1 MTKARKNSRKKS
13 STKAPRST
21 TAPRYF
27 SANTFGFI
35 RALKRNNTREWF
47 AENKSRYEEVVK
59 DPALRLIEDFA
70 PELDKISRHF
80 LATPRSLFRIYRD
93 TRFSNDKSPYKT
105 HIGIQ
110 FRHAKGKDVHAPGF
124 YLHIEPGNCFGG
136 LGLWHPDGKALRAI
150 RQAIVAH
157 PERWSRAIGDAR
169 FTKRLELAGD
179 ALTRPPRGF
188 DPEHPLI
195 EDLKR
200 KDFIAVAK
208 LTQRAATSKDLVQ
221 KYAEICR
228 AGKPMVKFLCE
239 ALRLPF

>member
-1 MTKARKNSRKKS
+1 MSWFTKE
-13 STKAPRST
+13 
-21 TAPRYF
+21 
-27 SANTFGFI
+27 TFAFL
-35 RALKRNNTREWF
+35 RDLAENNDREWF
-47 AENKSRYEEVVK
+47 QANRSRYEEVMLAPSVRFIMDFGRRLQRISPHFRA
-59 DPALRLIEDFA
+59 DPR
-70 PELDKISRHF
+70 PVGG
-80 LATPRSLFRIYRD
+80 SLFRIYRD

-110 FRHAKGKDVHAPGF
+110 FRHAKGKDAHAPGF
-124 YLHIEPGNCFGG
+124 YLHIEPGNCFAG

>member
-1 MTKARKNSRKKS
+1 MSWFTKE
-13 STKAPRST
+13 
-21 TAPRYF
+21 
-27 SANTFGFI
+27 TFAFL
-35 RALKRNNTREWF
+35 RDLAENNDREWF
-47 AENKSRYEEVVK
+47 QANRSRYEEVMLAPSVRFIMDFGRRLQRISPHFRA
-59 DPALRLIEDFA
+59 DPR
-70 PELDKISRHF
+70 PVGG
-80 LATPRSLFRIYRD
+80 SLFRIYRD

-124 YLHIEPGNCFGG
+124 YLHIEPGNCFAG